1 MGKTEVNTG
10 WIQEINMNENI
21 TDGITDDD
29 ERREIIILKYGQAI
43 ELGEMLSQFEDYKKD
58 PTLINKIY
66 SEIDALEAKHAK
78 QLKDLKKRLGL
89 TH

>member
-1 MGKTEVNTG
+1 
-10 WIQEINMNENI
+10 MNENI

-43 ELGEMLSQFEDYKKD
+43 ELGEMLSQFEGYKKD

-66 SEIDALEAKHAK
+66 SKIDVLEAKHAK

>member
-1 MGKTEVNTG
+1 
-10 WIQEINMNENI
+10 MNENI
-21 TDGITDDD
+21 TDGITEDD

-43 ELGEMLSQFEDYKKD
+43 ELGEMLSQFENYNKD

-66 SEIDALEAKHAK
+66 SEIDVLEAKHAE
-78 QLKDLKKRLGL
+78 QLKNLRKRLGL

>member
-1 MGKTEVNTG
+1 
-10 WIQEINMNENI
+10 MNENK
-21 TDGITDDD
+21 TDGTTEDD

-43 ELGEMLSQFEDYKKD
+43 ELGEMLSQFENYNKD

-66 SEIDALEAKHAK
+66 SEIDVLEAKHAK

>member
-1 MGKTEVNTG
+1 
-10 WIQEINMNENI
+10 MNENI
-21 TDGITDDD
+21 TDDITDDD

-43 ELGEMLSQFEDYKKD
+43 ELGDMLSQFEDYKKD

-66 SEIDALEAKHAK
+66 SEIDVLEAKHAK